1 MTGATTDGFGLA
13 NQVTVVTGAGRGIGR
28 AIALRLAGAGAEVIG
43 LDLAGA
49 DETSA
54 AIHAGGGRASSYVCD
69 MGRVEQV
76 RSVFDA
82 IASTTDGIDVLINNA
97 ALGSHTPPL
106 ELTRASLIRLVDVN
120 VGGYFF
126 AAQAAFPLLTAR
138 GGGSIVNISS
148 IAGSSALGRGNLP
161 FSMTKA
167 AIEQMTREL
176 AIEWATSG
184 IRVNAIAPCQVRTEG
199 FQPLLDEDGGS
210 PGERFLRGIP
220 LGRLAEPEDIA
231 SATLFLASPAAS
243 FITGVVLAVDGGNQ
257 AMNAGATVG
266 AVPNAVG
273 TTGRAG

>member
-1 MTGATTDGFGLA
+1 
-13 NQVTVVTGAGRGIGR
+13 
-28 AIALRLAGAGAEVIG
+28 
-43 LDLAGA
+43 
-49 DETSA
+49 
-54 AIHAGGGRASSYVCD
+54 
-69 MGRVEQV
+69 
-76 RSVFDA
+76 
-82 IASTTDGIDVLINNA
+82 
-97 ALGSHTPPL
+97 
-106 ELTRASLIRLVDVN
+106 
-120 VGGYFF
+120 
-126 AAQAAFPLLTAR
+126 
-138 GGGSIVNISS
+138 
-148 IAGSSALGRGNLP
+148 
-161 FSMTKA
+161 
-167 AIEQMTREL
+167 MTREL

>member
-1 MTGATTDGFGLA
+1 MTRTMTHGFGLEGRVA
-13 NQVTVVTGAGRGIGR
+13 VVTGAGRGIGR
-28 AIALRLAGAGAEVIG
+28 AIALRLAGAGAQVIG
-43 LDLAGA
+43 LDVAGA
-49 DETSA
+49 DETADAVRA
-54 AIHAGGGRASSYVCD
+54 AGGRASSHVCD
-69 MGRVEQV
+69 MGDVERI
-76 RSVFDA
+76 RSVFEA
-82 IASTTDGIDVLINNA
+82 IATTTDGIDVLVNNA
-97 ALGSHTPPL
+97 AAGSHTPPL
-106 ELTRASLIRLVDVN
+106 ELTRANLIRLVDVN

-126 AAQAAFPLLTAR
+126 AAQAAFPLLTVD

-167 AIEQMTREL
+167 AVEQMTREL

-220 LGRLAEPEDIA
+220 LGRLAEPEDVA
-231 SATLFLASPAAS
+231 SAALFLASSAAS